1 MTQLRRPTRAELQVT
16 VLECAILG
24 AACVVTYWLVTTTE
38 PHVYLRS
45 RPAEQIGALWAV
57 ISTVFVLRDSYEKSI
72 AAAVSRM
79 AATSVSFVLC
89 LIYLVFLPF
98 HIWAL
103 GLLVGAS
110 ALAVV
115 LLGRG
120 RRGQRRDLQ
129 RRRDDRRPAEPA
141 ACVARADP
149 AVHRHGGRRGGGNRG
164 RVAGAARHPAPAAA
178 GPGPRLRCSR
188 LVPAGS
194 YFQAKTGCSKWAT
207 LIMFPCRATW
217 QNW

>member
-115 LLGRG
+115 LLG
-120 RRGQRRDLQ
+120 L
-129 RRRDDRRPAEPA
+129 
-141 ACVARADP
+141 AD
-149 AVHRHGGRRGGGNRG
+149 AVS
-164 RVAGAARHPAPAAA
+164 AGISSAVVMIAARLSPLHAWHEPILRFIDTVVGVAVGIAAA
-178 GPGPRLRCSR
+178 WLALRVIRPRLPQGPGRDSAAP
-188 LVPAGS
+188 G
-194 YFQAKTGCSKWAT
+194 
-207 LIMFPCRATW
+207 
-217 QNW
+217 